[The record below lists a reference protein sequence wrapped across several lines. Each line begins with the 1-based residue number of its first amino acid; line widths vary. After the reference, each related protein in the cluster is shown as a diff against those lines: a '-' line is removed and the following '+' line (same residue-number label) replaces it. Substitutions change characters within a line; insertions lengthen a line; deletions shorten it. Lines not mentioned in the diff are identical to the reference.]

1 MKDGYVNP
9 QGFYIDLKLKRRMK
23 MILEADP
30 NYIREQQ
37 IREGLKR
44 KTSPTR
50 MAYLEK
56 KIEERGLQSLTEDE
70 WEDYLS
76 NGVDIRMWPEGPDRI
91 IKKFVRRAIMKLRK
105 EGDPDICKIFSL
117 FDNDGDAVA
126 YLTKIALNDCYK
138 KEQK

>member
-9 QGFYIDLKLKRRMK
+9 QGFYIDLKLKRRLK
-23 MILEADP
+23 MALETDSD
-30 NYIREQQ
+30 YIRRQQ
-37 IREGLKR
+37 VREILKR

-50 MAYLEK
+50 ITHIEK
-56 KIEERGLQSLTEDE
+56 KMKKRGLQSLTEDE

-76 NGVDIRMWPEGPDRI
+76 NGVDIRMWPEDPDRI
-91 IKKFVRRAIMKLRK
+91 IKKFMKRAIMRLRK

-126 YLTKIALNDCYK
+126 YMTKRVLNDWYK

>member
-56 KIEERGLQSLTEDE
+56 KMKERGLQSLTGDD

-76 NGVDIRMWPEGPDRI
+76 NGVDVRMWLENVDGI
-91 IKKFVRRAIMKLRK
+91 IKKFIRRAIIKLRK
-105 EGDPDICKIFSL
+105 EGDADICKFFGL
-117 FDNDGDAVA
+117 FNNDAVVLD
-126 YLTKIALNDCYK
+126 YLTERIFNDRYK